1 MMVMGR
7 PTKLDD
13 KLTIEICKLIELGV
27 SPPVAA
33 ECCGITKQS
42 FYNWM
47 ERGEEAKT
55 GKHRDFF
62 DKIEQSKAIAVKECI
77 VDIKNSK
84 DWKAKAWL
92 VERLDR
98 FSYGTVKKVELEHS
112 GSVNNTVTFNPIM
125 QDEILEEE
133 GYDGDESE

>member
-1 MMVMGR
+1 MGR

-47 ERGEEAKT
+47 EKGEAAKS
-55 GKHRDFF
+55 GKHKDFF
-62 DKIEQSKAIAVKECI
+62 DKIEQSKAVAVKECI

-112 GSVNNTVTFNPIM
+112 GSVNNKVTFNPIM
-125 QDEILEEE
+125 QNEILEEE
-133 GYDGDESE
+133 GYDGDEKG